1 MNTSLDG
8 KVVKR
13 YPACMPVAPAKLDP
27 RIRRTRQM
35 LFDAFHS
42 LLSEKT
48 FDLITV
54 QDIAERSTLNRATF
68 YDHFTDKFALL
79 EAMMGERFGALIAAR
94 TAGSEGTCETALRQ
108 LILAA
113 CDFLAEVSSGCQKH
127 QRQFEPMVEFQV
139 KSVMRE
145 SLMAGL
151 RQRGAKNPELKAT
164 MVSWAIAGAALQ
176 WSREKKN
183 SADELADAVL
193 PTVHMALKAG
203 E

>member
-1 MNTSLDG
+1 
-8 KVVKR
+8 
-13 YPACMPVAPAKLDP
+13 
-27 RIRRTRQM
+27 M
-35 LFDAFHS
+35 LFHAFQ
-42 LLSEKT
+42 LLLAEKT

-79 EAMMGERFGALIAAR
+79 EAMMGERFGTLITAR
-94 TAGSEGTCETALRQ
+94 MAGNEGGTCEAALRQ

-127 QRQFEPMVEFQV
+127 QRQFEPTVESQV

-145 SLMAGL
+145 FLLVGL
-151 RQRGAKNPELKAT
+151 RQHGARNPELKAT

-176 WSREKKN
+176 WSREKKT
-183 SADELADAVL
+183 SADELVDAVL
-193 PTVHMALKAG
+193 PTVHTALEAG